1 MANKRMINRNLIE
14 SDKFIELSH
23 AAQVLYFCLILRA
36 DDDGF
41 LQFSKRILRVFG
53 VEEDNLQELLDKNL
67 IIKFDSGVVA
77 ITHWSL
83 HNSIR
88 KDRYKPTVWQEEK
101 SQLIDNGNGYE
112 RRKNEKEVFLVKTS
126 RGLFLKYEN

>member
-1 MANKRMINRNLIE
+1 
-14 SDKFIELSH
+14 
-23 AAQVLYFCLILRA
+23 V

-41 LQFSKRILRVFG
+41 LQFSKRILRVIG
-53 VEEDNLQELLDKNL
+53 VEEDSLQELLDKNL
-67 IIKFDSGVVA
+67 IIKFDSGVIA